1 MVSWFANSVQHK
13 ASDLLANGIMATG
26 IFTGSIFLACDELL
40 RVEELV
46 GGTHV
51 NFINNYGFWVNK
63 NCPRHRLASA
73 SL

>member
-13 ASDLLANGIMATG
+13 ASDLLANGIMASG

-46 GGTHV
+46 VGTSV
-51 NFINNYGFWVNK
+51 NFIMAFGSTRTAQGTGLPV
-63 NCPRHRLASA
+63 PL
-73 SL
+73 

>member
-13 ASDLLANGIMATG
+13 ASDLLANGIMASG

-46 GGTHV
+46 VGTSV
-51 NFINNYGFWVNK
+51 NFIM
-63 NCPRHRLASA
+63 ASGSTRTA
-73 SL
+73 QGTGLPVPL